1 MNTWI
6 DLAQVMLTKLC
17 TDMLNNQIN
26 FYMVITTSAYFFEG
40 RPESLNA
47 IDNKVCAA
55 ATQKSSS

>member
-1 MNTWI
+1 
-6 DLAQVMLTKLC
+6 
-17 TDMLNNQIN
+17 MLNNQIN